1 MEQPPSLTPFW
12 IGEDSTGT
20 KVEESEAQEG
30 YDVLILG
37 AGISGVSTAYW
48 LRKNGFE
55 GSIGL
60 VDERGVALSATGRN
74 AGLAWPASH
83 REYDQKAIE
92 VLKATAD
99 DLGVPCFLNGAV
111 ELYRTKED
119 FEALSKSSLGQVWDQ
134 DAVLRELPQLG
145 RDAFYK
151 GVFEPNVAHVSS
163 FELTRALFLATPNVS
178 FVRATAE
185 SVAEQIVTLK
195 GGQEISA
202 NHIVVCTNASAGA
215 LIPSLPIQCV
225 RGQCLH
231 LKAVGDNV
239 VFPKMGYAAD
249 DSYEYAMPW
258 DGGLIFGGARLNCE
272 EWDQENDCELNLDIS
287 KRLRRRLRQTLK
299 LKPEDYIV
307 THEWTGRMGFTP
319 DEYPIMGLVRP
330 GLFVSA
336 GFSGN
341 GVYFG
346 FFGAHNIAAA
356 ICGTAEIL
364 PIPDMWQPGREMVPL
379 SWPDCSATEGSSYE
393 GDEDEEEEEEDDDEE
408 DNVGGNIGDIEMM
421 TVVAN
426 PAK

>member
-20 KVEESEAQEG
+20 KVEESEAQDV

-145 RDAFYK
+145 RDALQ
-151 GVFEPNVAHVSS
+151 G
-163 FELTRALFLATPNVS
+163 
-178 FVRATAE
+178 
-185 SVAEQIVTLK
+185 
-195 GGQEISA
+195 
-202 NHIVVCTNASAGA
+202 
-215 LIPSLPIQCV
+215 
-225 RGQCLH
+225 
-231 LKAVGDNV
+231 
-239 VFPKMGYAAD
+239 
-249 DSYEYAMPW
+249 
-258 DGGLIFGGARLNCE
+258 RL
-272 EWDQENDCELNLDIS
+272 
-287 KRLRRRLRQTLK
+287 
-299 LKPEDYIV
+299 
-307 THEWTGRMGFTP
+307 
-319 DEYPIMGLVRP
+319 
-330 GLFVSA
+330 
-336 GFSGN
+336 
-341 GVYFG
+341 
-346 FFGAHNIAAA
+346 
-356 ICGTAEIL
+356 
-364 PIPDMWQPGREMVPL
+364 
-379 SWPDCSATEGSSYE
+379 
-393 GDEDEEEEEEDDDEE
+393 
-408 DNVGGNIGDIEMM
+408 
-421 TVVAN
+421 
-426 PAK
+426 